1 MIGRD
6 PTYKPAA
13 ASKWTGS
20 ARTATAMAAAAGGV
34 TVVDRDADAGPD
46 PLIWEANVIG
56 LYRPDVAALASRATF
71 CGKPWPGWVD
81 D

>member
-1 MIGRD
+1 
-6 PTYKPAA
+6 
-13 ASKWTGS
+13 
-20 ARTATAMAAAAGGV
+20 MAAAAGGV
-34 TVVDRDADAGPD
+34 TVVDRDAAAWPD